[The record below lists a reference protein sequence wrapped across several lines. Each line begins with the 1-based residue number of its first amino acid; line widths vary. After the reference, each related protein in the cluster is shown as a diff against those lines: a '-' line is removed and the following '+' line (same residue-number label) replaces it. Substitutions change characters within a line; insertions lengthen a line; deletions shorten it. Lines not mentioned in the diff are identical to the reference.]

1 MLHVYHFVKAAI
13 VTLHVTHVAH
23 IMRRGHSLQTLMK
36 LPFYSY
42 SFFSPSYFLHLS
54 SKNYKFGQRQKL
66 QDATALLDATV
77 AHCNLTFVSI
87 HRRIAKAL
95 FMPLNLTFASLVS
108 RIAAV
113 ASHLRST
120 VAATY
125 AMIRPCLDWASSRDV
140 DGGGNPLPW
149 TLPLPNKSGDSVLRE
164 MTSAVQKNEEDGAAE
179 IGVGSLGDDEEG
191 ITAENGNQNAGS
203 GTVLAAAAAAC
214 DGDSHDEMDVLF
226 GGGASVVINRS
237 EYRIA
242 RGSNTCNQN
251 PKAEATLKS
260 KQSMSSGNSSTA
272 SAKGGVRRVIARG
285 IDDAGCAGAKRK
297 SFGFMFAA
305 AAVVATAISDNDNDD
320 DIGAD
325 DDANH
330 GASKNT
336 ELKVSKKLK
345 RGTKTKAKAKAKAKA
360 NKDEDRSAPSISAHP
375 KESNDEETLK
385 KEKKKKKKKKKV
397 KKLTKDT
404 KNNSKAKGG
413 ASGPEGGVDEI
424 DSIFG

>member
-1 MLHVYHFVKAAI
+1 
-13 VTLHVTHVAH
+13 
-23 IMRRGHSLQTLMK
+23 
-36 LPFYSY
+36 
-42 SFFSPSYFLHLS
+42 
-54 SKNYKFGQRQKL
+54 
-66 QDATALLDATV
+66 
-77 AHCNLTFVSI
+77 
-87 HRRIAKAL
+87 
-95 FMPLNLTFASLVS
+95 
-108 RIAAV
+108 
-113 ASHLRST
+113 
-120 VAATY
+120 
-125 AMIRPCLDWASSRDV
+125 MIRPCLDWASSRDV

-305 AAVVATAISDNDNDD
+305 AAVVATAISDNDD